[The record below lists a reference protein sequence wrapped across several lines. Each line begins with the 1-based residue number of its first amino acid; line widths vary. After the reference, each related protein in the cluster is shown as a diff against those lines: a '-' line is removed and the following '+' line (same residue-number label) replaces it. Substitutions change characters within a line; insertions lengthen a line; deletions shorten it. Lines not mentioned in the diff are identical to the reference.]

1 MADRIRQEA
10 GERAARRRG
19 RGGNGKAQGGGCR
32 FRHGCLA
39 DQKDGAAQLLRPA
52 MQTAGRRKVEAGGIA
67 ADFQDH
73 GAEILLP
80 CRFLGDPQRI
90 GNMLRAG
97 AQKAA
102 GGKTEQPFK
111 AGGVWKTRFAEEI
124 RKAYPADDAFSPA
137 PAVGS
142 PQQGEEAKGKTC
154 RSSRVPRLKAVNFGE
169 RGARD
174 PAPKRAIEFWDS
186 GVKKGAAPLADR

>member
-124 RKAYPADDAFSPA
+124 RNAYPADSSWGL
-137 PAVGS
+137 VWM
-142 PQQGEEAKGKTC
+142 
-154 RSSRVPRLKAVNFGE
+154 RSSSEQGN
-169 RGARD
+169 
-174 PAPKRAIEFWDS
+174 
-186 GVKKGAAPLADR
+186 